1 MNITQA
7 LLSNM
12 NSELISD
19 FLATSNRRNIADF
32 SKLIEQVC
40 SYLGH
45 ADRSSETVAHFV
57 NPQLL
62 KRIKV
67 STQVKDKNLPKG
79 AKSGYLFFQE
89 KIRSEI
95 LEKSPDIK
103 PTDVMIEAGKRWGLL
118 SDEEKIPY
126 NEMAKKDK
134 ERHRDDME
142 TYKSN
147 AVSGIGLTNA
157 PSTEAVSSTIL
168 TSPKKVK
175 RTREIIVAGEADV
188 KEPTV

>member
-1 MNITQA
+1 
-7 LLSNM
+7 
-12 NSELISD
+12 
-19 FLATSNRRNIADF
+19 
-32 SKLIEQVC
+32 
-40 SYLGH
+40 
-45 ADRSSETVAHFV
+45 
-57 NPQLL
+57 
-62 KRIKV
+62 
-67 STQVKDKNLPKG
+67 
-79 AKSGYLFFQE
+79 
-89 KIRSEI
+89 
-95 LEKSPDIK
+95 
-103 PTDVMIEAGKRWGLL
+103 MIEAGKRWGLL

-157 PSTEAVSSTIL
+157 PSAEAVSSTIL